1 MIQIVDLFCG
11 GGGFTKG
18 CIDAGHNPVLCVDN
32 WEKAL
37 EFHHANFPMI
47 PALKIELG
55 GCIEDVAYT
64 IESYIDRNFHFHLHG
79 SPPCQALSTAG
90 NKNSSE
96 GYGLVKWFLQL
107 VEYMKPNSWS
117 MENVVPVAKFL
128 DKDSIP
134 YVKLNSADFGVPQTR
149 KRIFAGQGW
158 DAIKTHSQENWVSII
173 EALPN
178 LEGELQENINSKI
191 KKRTIDQ
198 PIRTI
203 TSKSPSQTRIISM
216 GKFKIQRKIGKMNSS
231 DRILKPIFRDFNEPI
246 NTITSRNHEFGV
258 MENKNLQYK
267 KIRTLTIEETAV
279 LQGWNDCVIPKLNK
293 TDLFVI
299 IGNLIPPAV
308 GKAIIKGIIQ
318 NNKIDFNNTFNS
330 IKFKQIKLFS

>member
-18 CIDAGHNPVLCVDN
+18 CFEAGYEPVLCIDN
-32 WEKAL
+32 WDNAL
-37 EFHHANFPMI
+37 KFHEINFPEI
-47 PALKIELG
+47 PFLKLELG
-55 GCIEDVAYT
+55 GCIEQVAKT
-64 IESYIDRNFHFHLHG
+64 IELFIDRNEHFHLHG

-107 VEYMKPNSWS
+107 VDYMKPNSWS
-117 MENVVPVAKFL
+117 MENVLPVAKFL

-158 DAIKTHSQENWVSII
+158 NAIKTHSKENWVSII

-178 LEGELQENINSKI
+178 LKGELQENINSKI
-191 KKRTIDQ
+191 KKRSIDQ

-203 TSKSPSQTRIISM
+203 TSKLPSQTRIVSRR
-216 GKFKIQRKIGKMNSS
+216 RKKGENPQSYSINSTS
-231 DRILKPIFRDFNEPI
+231 HCITRIPHII
-246 NTITSRNHEFGV
+246 
-258 MENKNLQYK
+258 ENKSLEYE
-267 KIRTLTIEETAV
+267 KIRTLTIEETAI
-279 LQGWNDCVIPKLNK
+279 LQGWNDCIIPKLK
-293 TDLFVI
+293 KGDLFVI
-299 IGNLIPPAV
+299 IGNLIPPPMA
-308 GKAIIKGIIQ
+308 KSLIEGIIL
-318 NNKIDFNNTFNS
+318 NNKIDFDKTFNS
-330 IKFKQIKLFS
+330 IKFEQTNLF